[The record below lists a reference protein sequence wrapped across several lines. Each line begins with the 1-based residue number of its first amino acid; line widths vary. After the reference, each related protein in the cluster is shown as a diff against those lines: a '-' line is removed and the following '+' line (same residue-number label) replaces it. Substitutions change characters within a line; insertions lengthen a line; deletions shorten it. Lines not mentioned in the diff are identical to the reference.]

1 MRGKESGLARILL
14 AEAQV
19 SLTECYLPRILACLR
34 MHSEKEI
41 WWRPNAASN
50 IIGNLLLH
58 LSGNVRQWI
67 VSGLGGVADRRNR
80 DLEFSERGPVPR
92 RALIRLLDKT
102 VGDACKVLRR
112 LRSADLARHY
122 RIQGFRVTGMVAVSH
137 VIEHFGYHT
146 GQIIFLTKMKR
157 SKDLGFTRLPGEKRK
172 KKPVGKTP

>member
-19 SLTECYLPRILACLR
+19 SLTERYLPRVLACLR
-34 MHSEKEI
+34 MLPEKEI

-50 IIGNLLLH
+50 SIGNLVLH

-67 VSGLGGVADRRNR
+67 VSGLGGVPDRRNR
-80 DLEFSERGPVPR
+80 DIEFSERGPVPR
-92 RALIRLLDKT
+92 QALIGLLDKT
-102 VGDACKVLRR
+102 VGEACKVLRR
-112 LRSADLARHY
+112 LRSADLARYY

-146 GQIIFLTKMKR
+146 GQIIFMTKMKR